1 MIMQS
6 VTRGNNFQW
15 YTVNLCSCT
24 EGYIFK
30 LSIQSCEHEISG
42 TLRLNDE
49 MIRFQWSTGQG
60 HWGLDVY
67 HIIQRPPRW
76 NVRICGA
83 AGRKICVCVWSICGL
98 ECWSFFAAAFL
109 LIGSVDIELQAII
122 VVSVSH
128 CLCHESA
135 HGWKTINWL
144 HGALEPQSDDSSYVC
159 FQWKAFRVNIKV

>member
-76 NVRICGA
+76 NVQICGA
-83 AGRKICVCVWSICGL
+83 AGWKICVCVCVKHLWFRML
-98 ECWSFFAAAFL
+98 ELLCSGIFAYWFCWYRAS
-109 LIGSVDIELQAII
+109 GDYRR
-122 VVSVSH
+122 
-128 CLCHESA
+128 LCQPLFMS
-135 HGWKTINWL
+135 W
-144 HGALEPQSDDSSYVC
+144 VC
-159 FQWKAFRVNIKV
+159 TWMENDKLTARSPGTTKWWF